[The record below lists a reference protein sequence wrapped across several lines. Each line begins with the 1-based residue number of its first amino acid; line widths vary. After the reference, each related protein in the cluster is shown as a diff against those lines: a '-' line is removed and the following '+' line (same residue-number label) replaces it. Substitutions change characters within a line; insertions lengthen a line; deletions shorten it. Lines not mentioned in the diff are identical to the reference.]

1 MHYTGLHLDRAADR
15 RTDAGWI
22 AELEARP
29 DSRVIP
35 LWRDK
40 CLLRDG
46 KVVGHQA
53 DVPARSVLDSVEGEP
68 VLLGLEDGRAVFTAD
83 LSPLTEA
90 EALATAAGD
99 AMEDVRR
106 LVPSL
111 TVEGASL
118 LAYARGLLHWHRN
131 QRYCGACGEAAVQ
144 RDGGHLRTCG
154 GCGKLLFPRI
164 EPAVIVLVEHP
175 GDPARCL
182 LARHAGAGA
191 GAFSTLAGFVE
202 VGENLEDAVRREV
215 MEEAGVRADEVV
227 YQGSQA
233 WPFPAGLMVG
243 FRARASSRETA
254 VDGVELKEAR
264 WFTAAGLRSHIEAG
278 HGYRQDSIG
287 KLLIESWIAENT
299 P

>member
-1 MHYTGLHLDRAADR
+1 MHYTGLRLDRAPDR
-15 RTDAGWI
+15 RTDAAWI
-22 AELEARP
+22 AELRTRP

-46 KVVGHQA
+46 SVVGREA
-53 DVPARSVLDSVEGEP
+53 DDPARAVLDAGQSEP

-83 LSPLTEA
+83 LSPLTET
-90 EALATAAGD
+90 EALAAAAGD
-99 AMEDVRR
+99 ATEDVRR

-111 TVEGASL
+111 SVDEASL

-131 QRYCGACGEAAVQ
+131 QRFCGACGEAAAH

-164 EPAVIVLVEHP
+164 EPAVIVLVEFP

-215 MEEAGVRADEVV
+215 MEEAGVVVEEVV

-243 FRARASSRETA
+243 FRARATSRETA
-254 VDGVELKEAR
+254 VDGVELTEAR
-264 WFTAAGLRSHIEAG
+264 WFTAAGLRSHIDAG
-278 HGYRQDSIG
+278 NGYRQDSIG
-287 KLLIESWIAENT
+287 KLLIENWLAENT